1 LDEPRPMAR
10 DGGSAPIATPATT
23 EVTHHGPI
31 ALALVLV
38 VLLAIGLRLFVSA
51 HFMNLYVAYTDPGTG
66 GLFEKF
72 HIGTYAILLTLVVAL
87 FLRPI
92 YLVGDEIAKFRA
104 LLRFMG
110 FCVLIFVF
118 LLFVGTGRA
127 PAAFIDSYA
136 VAAAAGLLL
145 FTLNPASRIFIGNA
159 VVAVNVAGALL
170 ALVQVAIKSEILP
183 YSIGDLTFRP
193 IGLTEHPLTLGI
205 VCAGTIA
212 FVPLTTWPTWT
223 KGAAIVVLFMGLAAA
238 GARFALLVTCVEAVA
253 LIMFSEWSRLS
264 PRLARLAKITTLLA
278 ALVIGGILLAIAAAG
293 GLLSRFEGGV
303 VDANAFARIDIYRI
317 FSLTTPQQILFGADL
332 NVIADIVK
340 KKIGLPFIESSV
352 VLFTFQMGAILAI
365 IFAVLL
371 LRLLLRL
378 LKGQP
383 VAAWIGTVAIIVTG
397 LSNNTFSTKNLVIP
411 MLVVLLVTFGAGN
424 KEHRLRSSARKTP
437 GQSEV

>member
-1 LDEPRPMAR
+1 MAR
-10 DGGSAPIATPATT
+10 DDGSAPIANAAKTA
-23 EVTHHGPI
+23 VTHHGPV
-31 ALALVLV
+31 ALALVMV

-51 HFMNLYVAYTDPGTG
+51 HVMNLYVAYTDPGIG

-92 YLVGDEIAKFRA
+92 YLVGDEITKFRA
-104 LLRFMG
+104 LVRFMG
-110 FCVLIFVF
+110 ASLLIFVF
-118 LLFVGTGRA
+118 LLVIGSGRS

-145 FTLNPASRIFIGNA
+145 FTLNPASRIFIGNT
-159 VVAVNVAGALL
+159 VVAVNVAGAVL
-170 ALVQVAIKSEILP
+170 ALVQVVLKTQILP

-212 FVPLTTWPTWT
+212 FVPLTTWPTWI
-223 KGAAIVVLFMGLAAA
+223 KGAAILVLFMGLAAA

-278 ALVIGGILLAIAAAG
+278 ALVIGGILLAVAAAG

-352 VLFTFQMGAILAI
+352 VFLTFQMGAILALV
-365 IFAVLL
+365 FAALL
-371 LRLLLRL
+371 AKLLLRL
-378 LKGQP
+378 LKGLP

-397 LSNNTFSTKNLVIP
+397 LSNNTFSTKNLVVP
-411 MLVVLLVTFGAGN
+411 MLIVLLVTLGTRAQ
-424 KEHRLRSSARKTP
+424 ELRHRSLPAKTP
-437 GQSEV
+437 AQAQV